1 MDHPNRAPE
10 RLGEKPQEIYS
21 LVPDRVEQAKKGKFG
36 STRGLDLETSVVNR
50 SSTIASFYKIPLEER
65 LRIVKEFAGLTPEE
79 AQTLANGTMPSAT
92 AQRMI
97 ENVIS
102 MFPIPLGIATNFL
115 VNGKD
120 YLVPMAIEEP
130 SVVAAA
136 SNAAKMARPT
146 GGFTATSTEPV
157 MIGQIQI
164 VRCPSPKD
172 AEKEILSAT
181 KEILEKANQQDPT
194 LVSMAGGAKDVRV
207 RILPSQVGTL
217 VIVELLVDCRDAMG
231 ANVVNTMAEAVAP
244 MVEKISKGQARLRII
259 SNLAD
264 RRVAKAT
271 TTVSKEAL
279 GGEDIVDGIVEAY
292 AFAAADPYR
301 CATHNKGVMNGVTA
315 VCLATGNDTRAIEA
329 GAHAYAART
338 GHYSPLT
345 RWSKDQNGDL
355 EGFIEIPAAVGIVG
369 GITAVHPAAKISL
382 KILRVK
388 TAKELGE
395 VMAAVGLA
403 QNLAALRALAAE
415 GIQRGHMSLHARN
428 IAAMAG
434 AEGDMIDTVAAVMVD
449 EKKVRLDR
457 AKELVTEM
465 ASSKNRDASHKEPHQ
480 AKKHPA

>member
-1 MDHPNRAPE
+1 MKS
-10 RLGEKPQEIYS
+10 LG
-21 LVPDRVEQAKKGKFG
+21 RG
-36 STRGLDLETSVVNR
+36 SNLG
-50 SSTIASFYKIPLEER
+50 SFYKLSIDER
-65 LRIVKEFAGLTPEE
+65 LRIVQEFSGLSDEE
-79 AQTLANGTMPSAT
+79 VQTLKTGALPVPS

-97 ENVIS
+97 ENVVGVL
-102 MFPIPLGIATNFL
+102 PVPLGIAVNFL
-115 VNGKD
+115 VNDKD
-120 YLVPMAIEEP
+120 YLIPMAIEEP

-136 SNAAKMARPT
+136 SHAAKIARAK
-146 GGFTATSTEPV
+146 GGFKTSSTEPI
-157 MIGQIQI
+157 MIGQIQLI
-164 VRCPSPKD
+164 KCPSPRN
-172 AEKEILSAT
+172 AEKQILASKQDVLKT
-181 KEILEKANQQDPT
+181 ANQQDPT
-194 LVSMAGGAKDVRV
+194 LLSKGGGAKDLRI
-207 RILPSQVGTL
+207 RILPSLAGTM
-217 VIVELLVDCRDAMG
+217 VIAELLVDCRDAMG

-244 MVEKISKGQARLRII
+244 TLEKLSGGNANLRII

-264 RRVAKAT
+264 KRIARAT
-271 TTVSKEAL
+271 ARFSKEGL
-279 GGEDIVDGIVEAY
+279 GGREVVDGIVQAY

-301 CATHNKGVMNGVTA
+301 CATHNKGVMNGVIA
-315 VCLATGNDTRAIEA
+315 VCLATGNDTRAMEA

-345 RWSKDQNGDL
+345 RWSKDENGDL

-403 QNLAALRALAAE
+403 QNLAALRALTAE

-434 AEGDMIDTVAAVMVD
+434 AEGDMIDAVAAAMVK

-457 AKELVTEM
+457 AKELVTEIG
-465 ASSKNRDASHKEPHQ
+465 SSKGRNASHKESHQ
-480 AKKHPA
+480 AKKHPE

>member
-1 MDHPNRAPE
+1 ME
-10 RLGEKPQEIYS
+10 VKSLG
-21 LVPDRVEQAKKGKFG
+21 KGSNLG
-36 STRGLDLETSVVNR
+36 
-50 SSTIASFYKIPLEER
+50 SFYKLSLEER
-65 LRIVKEFAGLTPEE
+65 LRTVQEFSGLSDEE
-79 AQTLANGTMPSAT
+79 VHTLKTGALPIPS

-97 ENVIS
+97 ENVVGVL
-102 MFPIPLGIATNFL
+102 PVPLGIAVNFL
-115 VNGKD
+115 VNDRD
-120 YLVPMAIEEP
+120 YLIPMAIEEP

-136 SNAAKMARPT
+136 SHAAKMARAR
-146 GGFTATSTEPV
+146 GGFKTSSTEPI

-164 VRCPSPKD
+164 IKSPSPRN
-172 AEKEILSAT
+172 AEKQILSSKQEILN
-181 KEILEKANQQDPT
+181 KANQQDPT
-194 LVSMAGGAKDVRV
+194 LVSKGGGAKDLRV
-207 RILPSQVGTL
+207 RILPSLAGTM
-217 VIVELLVDCRDAMG
+217 VITEILVDCRDAMG

-244 MVEKISKGQARLRII
+244 LLEKLSGGNANLRII

-264 RRVAKAT
+264 KRIARAT
-271 TTVSKEAL
+271 AHFSKEDL
-279 GGEDIVDGIVEAY
+279 GGEDVVDGIVQAY
-292 AFAAADPYR
+292 AFAAVDPYR

-345 RWSKDQNGDL
+345 RWSKDENGDL
-355 EGFIEIPAAVGIVG
+355 EGFIEIPAAVGVIG

-388 TAKELGE
+388 TARELGE

-434 AEGDMIDTVAAVMVD
+434 AEGELIDNIAALMVK

-457 AKELVTEM
+457 AKELVTEFS
-465 ASSKNRDASHKEPHQ
+465 SSKRRDASQKEAYQ
-480 AKKHPA
+480 TKKHPN

>member
-1 MDHPNRAPE
+1 M
-10 RLGEKPQEIYS
+10 
-21 LVPDRVEQAKKGKFG
+21 
-36 STRGLDLETSVVNR
+36 ETSVLNR
-50 SSTIASFYKIPLEER
+50 SSTIGSFYKLPLEER
-65 LRIVKEFAGLTPEE
+65 LRIVKEFAGLTSEE
-79 AQTLANGTMPSAT
+79 AQTLAKGTMPSAT

-115 VNGKD
+115 VNGRD

-164 VRCPSPKD
+164 VKCPSPKD
-172 AEKEILSAT
+172 AEKEILSAR
-181 KEILEKANQQDPT
+181 KEVLEKANQQDPM
-194 LVSMAGGAKDVRV
+194 LLSMGGGAKDLRV

-244 MVEKISKGQARLRII
+244 MVEKISKGLARLRII

-264 RRVAKAT
+264 RRLAKAT

-329 GAHAYAART
+329 GAHAYAARS
-338 GHYSPLT
+338 GRYSPLT
-345 RWSKDQNGDL
+345 TWKKDSKGNLVGT
-355 EGFIEIPAAVGIVG
+355 IEIPAAVGIIG
-369 GITAVHPAAKISL
+369 GVTAVHPMAKICL
-382 KILRVK
+382 KILGVK
-388 TAKELGE
+388 TARELGE
-395 VMAAVGLA
+395 VMASVGLA
-403 QNLAALRALAAE
+403 QNMAALRALAAE
-415 GIQRGHMSLHARN
+415 GIQKGHMSLHARN

-434 AEGDMIDTVAAVMVD
+434 AQGDLIDLVADKMVA
-449 EKKVRLDR
+449 ERKIRLDR
-457 AKELVTEM
+457 AREVLLEL
-465 ASSKNRDASHKEPHQ
+465 SRSKDSGAAQKKTHK
-480 AKKHPA
+480 A

>member
-1 MDHPNRAPE
+1 V
-10 RLGEKPQEIYS
+10 EIKS
-21 LVPDRVEQAKKGKFG
+21 LSKGSNIG
-36 STRGLDLETSVVNR
+36 
-50 SSTIASFYKIPLEER
+50 SFYKLSIDDRLKIVQEFSGLSDEEVHI
-65 LRIVKEFAGLTPEE
+65 LKTG
-79 AQTLANGTMPSAT
+79 TLPVPS

-97 ENVIS
+97 ENVVGIL
-102 MFPIPLGIATNFL
+102 PVPLGIAVNFL
-115 VNGKD
+115 VNEKD
-120 YLVPMAIEEP
+120 YLIPMAIEEP

-136 SNAAKMARPT
+136 SHAAKIARAR
-146 GGFTATSTEPV
+146 GGFKTSSTEPI
-157 MIGQIQI
+157 MIGQIQLI
-164 VRCPSPKD
+164 KSPSPRN
-172 AEKEILSAT
+172 AEKQILSSKQEILNR
-181 KEILEKANQQDPT
+181 ANQQDPT
-194 LVSMAGGAKDVRV
+194 LVSKGGGAKDLRV
-207 RILPSQVGTL
+207 RIVPSLAGTM
-217 VIVELLVDCRDAMG
+217 VIAELLVDCRDAMG

-244 MVEKISKGQARLRII
+244 ILEKLSGGNANLRII

-264 RRVAKAT
+264 KRIARAT
-271 TTVSKEAL
+271 AHFSKEDL
-279 GGEDIVDGIVEAY
+279 GGEDVVDGIVYAY

-301 CATHNKGVMNGVTA
+301 CATHNKGVMNGVIA

-345 RWSKDQNGDL
+345 RWSKDENGDL
-355 EGFIEIPAAVGIVG
+355 EGSIEMPAAVGIVG

-395 VMAAVGLA
+395 IMAAVGLA

-434 AEGDMIDTVAAVMVD
+434 AEGDMIDAVATAMVE

-457 AKELVTEM
+457 AKELVIQIG
-465 ASSKNRDASHKEPHQ
+465 SSKSRDASHKEAHQ
-480 AKKHPA
+480 PKKHPE

>member
-1 MDHPNRAPE
+1 MKS
-10 RLGEKPQEIYS
+10 LG
-21 LVPDRVEQAKKGKFG
+21 RG
-36 STRGLDLETSVVNR
+36 SN
-50 SSTIASFYKIPLEER
+50 IASFYKLSLEER
-65 LRIVKEFAGLTPEE
+65 LRIVQDFSRLSDEE
-79 AQTLANGTMPSAT
+79 VQTLKTGALPVPS

-97 ENVIS
+97 ENVVGVL
-102 MFPIPLGIATNFL
+102 PVPLGIAVNFL

-136 SNAAKMARPT
+136 SNAAKMARAR
-146 GGFTATSTEPV
+146 GGFKTSSTEPI
-157 MIGQIQI
+157 MMGQIQLI
-164 VRCPSPKD
+164 KCQSPRN
-172 AEKEILSAT
+172 AENQILASKTEILN
-181 KEILEKANQQDPT
+181 KANQQDPT
-194 LVSMAGGAKDVRV
+194 LVSKGGGAKDLRV
-207 RILPSQVGTL
+207 RILPTIAGTM
-217 VIVELLVDCRDAMG
+217 VIAELLVDCRDAMG

-244 MVEKISKGQARLRII
+244 MLEKLSEGNANLRII

-264 RRVAKAT
+264 KRIARAT
-271 TTVSKEAL
+271 ASFSKDDL
-279 GGEDIVDGIVEAY
+279 GGEEVVDGIVQAY

-301 CATHNKGVMNGVTA
+301 CATHNKGVMNGVVA

-345 RWSKDQNGDL
+345 RWGKDENGDL
-355 EGFIEIPAAVGIVG
+355 EGFIEIPAAVGIIG
-369 GITAVHPAAKISL
+369 GITAVHPATKINL

-434 AEGDMIDTVAAVMVD
+434 AEGDMIDRVAAAMVE

-457 AKELVTEM
+457 AKELLTEIG
-465 ASSKNRDASHKEPHQ
+465 SSKTRNASHKEAHQ
-480 AKKHPA
+480 AKKHPE

>member
-1 MDHPNRAPE
+1 M
-10 RLGEKPQEIYS
+10 
-21 LVPDRVEQAKKGKFG
+21 
-36 STRGLDLETSVVNR
+36 ETSVLKR
-50 SSTIASFYKIPLEER
+50 SSTNASFYKLPLEER
-65 LRIVKEFAGLTPEE
+65 LRIVREFAGLTSEE
-79 AQTLANGTMPSAT
+79 AQTLANGTIPSAT

-102 MFPIPLGIATNFL
+102 VFPIPLGIATNFL
-115 VNGKD
+115 INGKD

-157 MIGQIQI
+157 MISQIQI
-164 VRCPSPKD
+164 VKCPSPKD
-172 AEKEILSAT
+172 AEKTILSAR

-194 LVSMAGGAKDVRV
+194 LVSMGGGAKDLRV

-217 VIVELLVDCRDAMG
+217 VIAELLVDCRDAMG

-244 MVEKISKGQARLRII
+244 MLEKISKGQARLRII

-264 RRVAKAT
+264 RRIAKAT
-271 TTVSKEAL
+271 TIVSKEAL

-329 GAHAYAART
+329 GAHSYAARS

-345 RWSKDQNGDL
+345 TWKKDSKGNLVGA
-355 EGFIEIPAAVGIVG
+355 IEIPAAVGIIG
-369 GITAVHPAAKISL
+369 GVTAVHPMAKISL
-382 KILRVK
+382 KILGVK
-388 TAKELGE
+388 TARGLGE
-395 VMAAVGLA
+395 VMASVGLA
-403 QNLAALRALAAE
+403 QNMAALRALAAE
-415 GIQRGHMSLHARN
+415 GIQKGHMSLHARN

-434 AEGDMIDTVAAVMVD
+434 AQGDLIDLVADKMVA
-449 EKKVRLDR
+449 ERKVRLDR
-457 AKELVTEM
+457 GREILLEMSKSKESGT
-465 ASSKNRDASHKEPHQ
+465 AQKKAHK
-480 AKKHPA
+480 A

>member
-1 MDHPNRAPE
+1 
-10 RLGEKPQEIYS
+10 
-21 LVPDRVEQAKKGKFG
+21 
-36 STRGLDLETSVVNR
+36 LETSVLNR
-50 SSTIASFYKIPLEER
+50 SSTIASFYKLPLEER
-65 LRIVKEFAGLTPEE
+65 LRIVKEFAGLTSEE

-115 VNGKD
+115 VNGRD

-157 MIGQIQI
+157 MISQIQI
-164 VRCPSPKD
+164 VKCPSPKD
-172 AEKEILSAT
+172 AEKEILSARN
-181 KEILEKANQQDPT
+181 EILEKANQQDPT
-194 LVSMAGGAKDVRV
+194 LLSMGGGAKDLRV

-271 TTVSKEAL
+271 TTVSKEVL

-345 RWSKDQNGDL
+345 TWKKDSKGDL
-355 EGFIEIPAAVGIVG
+355 VGTIEIPAAVGIIG
-369 GITAVHPAAKISL
+369 GVTAVHPMAKICL
-382 KILRVK
+382 KILGVK
-388 TAKELGE
+388 TARQLGE

-403 QNLAALRALAAE
+403 QNMAALRALAAE
-415 GIQRGHMSLHARN
+415 GIQKGHMSLHARN

-434 AEGDMIDTVAAVMVD
+434 AQGDLIDLVADKMVA
-449 EKKVRLDR
+449 ERKIRLDR
-457 AKELVTEM
+457 AREILLDMSKSKESGAAQKKT
-465 ASSKNRDASHKEPHQ
+465 HK
-480 AKKHPA
+480 A